1 MKRLWIAVLGVG
13 LLGCQNKPLEK
24 TELKTQKDKVSYAIG
39 LDIGG
44 MLKKRSVEVDLD
56 VLAKGIKDGI
66 SDSAKALLTQEQIQ
80 ETMMAL
86 QKDMTAKQQARVQ
99 KLAEEK
105 KKEGETFL
113 VENGKKEGITTL
125 PSGLQYKVIQSGA
138 GRTPR
143 PSDTVTAHYRGT
155 LTDGTEFDNSY
166 RRGKPEEFPVN
177 GVIPGWQEALQK
189 MKVGDK
195 WQLFIPAHLAYGPS
209 GSGPIP
215 PNATLIFDIELIAV
229 K

>member
-1 MKRLWIAVLGVG
+1 LCVG
-13 LLGCQNKPLEK
+13 LLGCQNRPQEK
-24 TELKTQKDKVSYAIG
+24 TELKTQKDRVSYAIG

-44 MLKKRSVEVDLD
+44 TLKRQTLEVDLD
-56 VLAKGIKDGI
+56 ALAKGIRDGL
-66 SDSAKALLTQEQIQ
+66 SDSARALLTQEQIR
-80 ETMMAL
+80 ETMLAL
-86 QKDMTAKQQARVQ
+86 QKDMVAKQQARAQ

-105 KKEGETFL
+105 KKEGDAFL
-113 VENGKKEGITTL
+113 AENGKKEGITTL
-125 PSGLQYKVIQSGA
+125 PSGLQYKVIKSGA
-138 GRTPR
+138 GRTPKL
-143 PSDTVTAHYRGT
+143 SDTVTAHYRGA

-166 RRGKPEEFPVN
+166 SRGKPEEFPVS
-177 GVIPGWQEALQK
+177 GVIPGWQEILQK

-195 WQLFIPAHLAYGPS
+195 WQVFIPANLAYGPN

>member
-1 MKRLWIAVLGVG
+1 MANYYFERECRTASSECYTIVDDG
-13 LLGCQNKPLEK
+13 N
-24 TELKTQKDKVSYAIG
+24 AIG
-39 LDIGG
+39 RLD
-44 MLKKRSVEVDLD
+44 LHFTPTVVHAT
-56 VLAKGIKDGI
+56 LAV
-66 SDSAKALLTQEQIQ
+66 SESLTQEQIQ

-86 QKDMTAKQQARVQ
+86 QKDMMAKQQAHVQ
-99 KLAEEK
+99 KLAEDK
-105 KKEGETFL
+105 KKEGEAFL
-113 VENGKKEGITTL
+113 AENGKKEGVTTL

-138 GRTPR
+138 GKTPR
-143 PSDTVTAHYRGT
+143 PSDTVTAHYRGA

-215 PNATLIFDIELIAV
+215 PNATLVFDIELIAV